1 MLKIQTLREMTSEE
15 LEQKLNELNDEL
27 FNLNMRRS
35 LKALDN
41 PLRLRQLR
49 REAARVK
56 TVLKEDRLGIRK
68 LAESSASI
76 LDDAGA
82 KKIEKEN

>member
-1 MLKIQTLREMTSEE
+1 MKIQTLREMTSEE
-15 LEQKLNELNDEL
+15 LQQKLNELNDEL

-41 PLRLRQLR
+41 PLRLRHLG
-49 REAARVK
+49 REIARVR

-68 LAESSASI
+68 LAESKASI
-76 LDDAGA
+76 LGDADA
-82 KKIEKEN
+82 KKKEKEN